1 MADDIR
7 IMTWTIKTT
16 VKATA
21 TAKVNITDYLNW
33 AKEEGLGEEM
43 NDLSNDDFRQYME
56 LHGLAKEVTPD
67 RYGGTVEWED
77 VEEAR

>member
-7 IMTWTIKTT
+7 TMYWKIKTT
-16 VKATA
+16 TYREATA
-21 TAKVNITDYLNW
+21 NVNITDYLRW

-43 NDLSNDDFRQYME
+43 NDLSVEDFQTYMT
-56 LHGLAKEVTPD
+56 LHGPSYSLQAESDVTD
-67 RYGGTVEWED
+67 EWED

>member
-7 IMTWTIKTT
+7 IMTWTIRAT
-16 VKATA
+16 VLATA
-21 TAKVNITDYLNW
+21 TATVNITDYLNW

-43 NDLSNDDFRQYME
+43 NDLSVDDFRRYME
-56 LHGLAKEVTPD
+56 LHGPRATATPGEPTID
-67 RYGGTVEWED
+67 WED